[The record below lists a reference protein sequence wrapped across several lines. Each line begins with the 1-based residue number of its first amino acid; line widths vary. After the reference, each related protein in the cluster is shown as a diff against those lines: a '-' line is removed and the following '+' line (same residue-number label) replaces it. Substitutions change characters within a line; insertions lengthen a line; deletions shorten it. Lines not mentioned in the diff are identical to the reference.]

1 MRTVSWIALGASL
14 AMLASTPG
22 LAAGPFVGAP
32 GLRPPAAVLPL
43 VHGRHGFGRNGLG
56 RQNGWGNA
64 NYPAAWLGTGWGFP
78 GFYPEPGMAPLA
90 PAPGPR
96 FPPIPVVGWPLPL
109 GQGDIGYV
117 AQPAIYNV
125 ARQLHGRLSDRSAI
139 VRK

>member
-1 MRTVSWIALGASL
+1 MRTVSCGVLGLSL
-14 AMLASTPG
+14 VILSSAPG
-22 LAAGPFVGAP
+22 LAAGPFVGVAH
-32 GLRPPAAVLPL
+32 LRPHAAVLPL
-43 VHGRHGFGRNGLG
+43 GHGHRGFGRNG
-56 RQNGWGNA
+56 WGNG
-64 NYPAAWLGTGWGFP
+64 NYPAAWLGTGWGYP
-78 GFYPEPGMAPLA
+78 AFYPEAGMAAPS

-125 ARQLHGRLSDRSAI
+125 ARQIHGRLSDRSAI